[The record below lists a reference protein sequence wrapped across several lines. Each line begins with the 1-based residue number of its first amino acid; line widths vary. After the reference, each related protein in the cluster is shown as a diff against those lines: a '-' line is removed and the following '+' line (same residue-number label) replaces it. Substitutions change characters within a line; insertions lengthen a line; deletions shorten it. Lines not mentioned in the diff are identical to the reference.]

1 MSNDSETLW
10 LKEKFAKY
18 DADGSG
24 DIDVSELQ
32 TLMSEVTGE
41 TPTAPEVAGF
51 IEAVDADS
59 DGKLDFEEFV
69 AIFLRARSGDLEFGG
84 LRLAMDAFNDLIA
97 DELDGDDD
105 ARPPSP
111 TPEPERRSSAL
122 GAPEAK
128 RPEKRPPPAD
138 GAAPGEEKRG
148 FCACCAAW
156 AACLCGST
164 MIYSRGALLKALRKG
179 CPCLPPRVIIGIA
192 CILLPLLWVWMSLK
206 LLLFPCLAVYLA
218 RCLATPKRAC
228 YEKLMRCAAR
238 LGCMCDLRYH
248 DPFFECVDGPMSGF
262 SDSERNGVDVVV
274 EWKRPQQIFGDAA
287 RASLFEGG
295 VSPDDV
301 DQGTLGDCWL
311 LAAFAAAAEF
321 PGTIRRAFLTTEA
334 NWRGRYVVTLFDGAT
349 GHWIKVVV
357 DDRIPCKAGTND
369 PIFCKPA
376 GAELWV
382 LLLEKAFAKFV
393 GGYHNLAGG
402 FPIWALRALT
412 GDDAYTLSREKGGE
426 AKPWYRTDMV
436 YKPTDE
442 NRRGVGWVHHCGAD
456 GDPERFADDELF
468 RMVEQYDAMGFVM
481 SASTS
486 IKDRQDG
493 LVGGHAYS
501 LIAAAEAEGF
511 RLLKLRNP
519 WGNFEWTGAWS
530 DGSELWKTHPK
541 VAKRCGVDPA
551 KPDDDGVFW
560 IEYGDFLKYYDSVD
574 VLKKSEDLHDIYL
587 DTHESWR
594 CCGPCRG
601 LVEGC
606 CCYYAACR
614 GGFKLCCGRET
625 GDETVAAAPKR
636 DCCCPGGKKPARDV
650 EAG

>member
-1 MSNDSETLW
+1 
-10 LKEKFAKY
+10 
-18 DADGSG
+18 
-24 DIDVSELQ
+24 
-32 TLMSEVTGE
+32 
-41 TPTAPEVAGF
+41 
-51 IEAVDADS
+51 
-59 DGKLDFEEFV
+59 
-69 AIFLRARSGDLEFGG
+69 
-84 LRLAMDAFNDLIA
+84 
-97 DELDGDDD
+97 
-105 ARPPSP
+105 
-111 TPEPERRSSAL
+111 
-122 GAPEAK
+122 
-128 RPEKRPPPAD
+128 
-138 GAAPGEEKRG
+138 
-148 FCACCAAW
+148 
-156 AACLCGST
+156 
-164 MIYSRGALLKALRKG
+164 
-179 CPCLPPRVIIGIA
+179 
-192 CILLPLLWVWMSLK
+192 
-206 LLLFPCLAVYLA
+206 
-218 RCLATPKRAC
+218 
-228 YEKLMRCAAR
+228 
-238 LGCMCDLRYH
+238 
-248 DPFFECVDGPMSGF
+248 
-262 SDSERNGVDVVV
+262 
-274 EWKRPQQIFGDAA
+274 
-287 RASLFEGG
+287 
-295 VSPDDV
+295 
-301 DQGTLGDCWL
+301 
-311 LAAFAAAAEF
+311 
-321 PGTIRRAFLTTEA
+321 
-334 NWRGRYVVTLFDGAT
+334 
-349 GHWIKVVV
+349 
-357 DDRIPCKAGTND
+357 
-369 PIFCKPA
+369 
-376 GAELWV
+376 
-382 LLLEKAFAKFV
+382 
-393 GGYHNLAGG
+393 
-402 FPIWALRALT
+402 
-412 GDDAYTLSREKGGE
+412 
-426 AKPWYRTDMV
+426 MV